1 MTNSAA
7 PAGVRAGEAGL
18 TAGQARVTAERAA
31 AQLLS
36 GPLAGRAE
44 EVAGRLLAI
53 QGQDP
58 RGARLAVRVRSQGL
72 SAADIDHAL
81 TVDRTLVISWLNRG
95 TLHLVRSEDYWPLH
109 RLTTPQLETGCAR
122 RLAQEGIPPAEAD
135 RAAGLI
141 ERFLASEGPLTRAQL
156 AGRLTAAGVRTQ
168 GQALVYLL
176 FLTSLRGISVRGPM
190 IGKQHA
196 YVLARDWLGAPPAA
210 ADPDAA
216 LGWLARRYLAGH
228 APATDRD
235 LAKWAG
241 LPLRDARRALREIA
255 ADLVEGA
262 GGLVRL
268 AGAADG
274 TAAGDG
280 SAPAAGADRPAG
292 AEPAGVGRA
301 GGSRAS
307 VAGRRAEPALPPPR
321 LLGVFDPLLH
331 GWQSREAVLGRHE
344 PEIVRGG
351 MFRSFALAGGR
362 AVGTWALAG
371 QPGLADPAGTGE
383 RRAPPGPGSRRRGRA
398 PFPRPGRGGR
408 AVAGSAGQL
417 RDITLAAWRA
427 PSYTRLRIYG
437 DGEVGGHHDGQAA
450 AGVQPSGAGRAV
462 HAPRASQAPLRDGRH
477 HAGPGQGTQHQAEL
491 RLPVHRGQQPG
502 QARPHR
508 GHGGQP

>member
-1 MTNSAA
+1 MTNSAV

-18 TAGQARVTAERAA
+18 TAARVRVTAERAA

-36 GPLAGRAE
+36 GPPAGRAE

-58 RGARLAVRVRSQGL
+58 RGARLAIRVRSRGL

-81 TVDRTLVISWLNRG
+81 TVDRTLVVSWLNRG
-95 TLHLVRSEDYWPLH
+95 TLHLVRSQDYWPLH

-135 RAAGLI
+135 RAARLI
-141 ERFLASEGPLTRAQL
+141 ESFLASDGPLTRAQL
-156 AGRLTAAGVRTQ
+156 AGRLTAAGVRTR

-196 YVLARDWLGAPPAA
+196 HVLARDWLGAPPAA
-210 ADPDAA
+210 PDPAAA

-255 ADLVEGA
+255 ADLVEGED
-262 GGLVRL
+262 GLIRL
-268 AGAADG
+268 A
-274 TAAGDG
+274 
-280 SAPAAGADRPAG
+280 RPAG
-292 AEPAGVGRA
+292 RTAAEPGAAPAGGGDCPAGAGRA
-301 GGSRAS
+301 G
-307 VAGRRAEPALPPPR
+307 AGRADRSQADRSQADRSQADRSQADRSQADRSQAGGPEAALPPPR

-344 PEIVRGG
+344 PDIVRGG
-351 MFRSFALAGGR
+351 MFRSFALADGR
-362 AVGTWALAG
+362 AVGTWGLVGDQVALTLLEPVSTAH
-371 QPGLADPAGTGE
+371 
-383 RRAPPGPGSRRRGRA
+383 RRALEADAEDVRRFLG
-398 PFPRPGRGGR
+398 
-408 AVAGSAGQL
+408 L
-417 RDITLAAWRA
+417 
-427 PSYTRLRIYG
+427 
-437 DGEVGGHHDGQAA
+437 AA
-450 AGVQPSGAGRAV
+450 AG
-462 HAPRASQAPLRDGRH
+462 
-477 HAGPGQGTQHQAEL
+477 GQ
-491 RLPVHRGQQPG
+491 
-502 QARPHR
+502 
-508 GHGGQP
+508 